1 MDLGGGGDGCDGSL
15 ACEAVLP
22 TSLAQDEFLL
32 HIPLNVLSTPEK
44 FRIRRCPE
52 MQLCSSGREG
62 EGFGGFTFLMEL
74 IITGCPMLLSSANER
89 FSFSIIHH
97 IYLCGVSPQKA
108 TALLS
113 GEPELS
119 QISVSAGEPILAV
132 STAALLHGFA
142 GAPYPDLSTGG
153 CIGGHADAVS

>member
-1 MDLGGGGDGCDGSL
+1 MSFRHWRSSVFKG
-15 ACEAVLP
+15 
-22 TSLAQDEFLL
+22 AQ
-32 HIPLNVLSTPEK
+32 K
-44 FRIRRCPE
+44 
-52 MQLCSSGREG
+52 CSYVAAAGR

-89 FSFSIIHH
+89 FSFSIICL
-97 IYLCGVSPQKA
+97 IYLCGVSPQTA

-119 QISVSAGEPILAV
+119 QISVSTGEPILAV

-142 GAPYPDLSTGG
+142 GAPYPELSTGG